1 MAKSV
6 YISSSST
13 LGMEAGANSKLRTG
27 GKIIAASL
35 LVALCAHVSLPL
47 FFTPVP
53 LTLQPF
59 AVILLGLLLSPSAAF
74 AALMLYL
81 LEGAAG
87 LPVFTPQGPG
97 GILQLFGP
105 TGGYLLSY
113 PFAAA
118 ITSWVIRQTNKNF
131 GTSALAAMTGNLIIL
146 ASGALWL
153 FALTH
158 MSFRTLAAQ
167 TVLPFLPGDALKIVV
182 AAGVATGLKRIH
194 REA

>member
-1 MAKSV
+1 MAKSAYV
-6 YISSSST
+6 SNT
-13 LGMEAGANSKLRTG
+13 TFGTETGVNPMLRMAGKA
-27 GKIIAASL
+27 IAASL
-35 LVALCAHVSLPL
+35 FVALCAHISLPL

-59 AVILLGLLLSPSAAF
+59 AVILVGLLLSPSAAF
-74 AALMLYL
+74 AAMLLYL

-113 PFAAA
+113 PFAATLA
-118 ITSWVIRQTNKNF
+118 SWVARWIPRNF
-131 GTSALAAMTGNLIIL
+131 RNLTLAAATGNLIIL
-146 ASGALWL
+146 TSGALWL
-153 FALTH
+153 FVLTH
-158 MSFRTLAAQ
+158 MSFRILAAQ

-182 AAGVATGLKRIH
+182 AAGIATGLTRI
-194 REA
+194 RRAA